1 MLCEQHIASERAE
14 NNEHAGND
22 PSSNDDNE
30 EGFDVEIDDT
40 NVTTFRMTG
49 TNRDSNEPANEI
61 ADPLTKW
68 MRQVI

>member
-14 NNEHAGND
+14 KNEHAGND

-61 ADPLTKW
+61 ADPLTQW
-68 MRQVI
+68 MR